1 MIELDNEAAR
11 TDAETPPPSPWTVWD
26 VLIVSAGA
34 LMVFVLAFAGLQ
46 VVFSSAELDLND
58 ENLAVWTSIL
68 LGALEGVALLGAVY
82 FLGLRRKNLPWSAV
96 GLRPASGAWWMIA
109 GFLSLLAI
117 PLTGLIALGV
127 QLLLDL
133 PLENPQLEF
142 IAPTGFSWTGMIGMF
157 IMGGLVA
164 PLAEEVFFRGLLYR
178 WLRGRWGIWIG
189 VIVSSLIFG
198 LLHGEISIVVATAFL
213 GAIMALVYEYSGSL
227 WMPLMI
233 HAVNNGVKILLL
245 YVMLAI
251 DPGLINF
258 GL

>member
-1 MIELDNEAAR
+1 MIELDNEA
-11 TDAETPPPSPWTVWD
+11 TGTEAEPPRLSPWNLWD
-26 VLIVSAGA
+26 VVLVSAGA
-34 LMVFVLAFAGLQ
+34 LAVFILAFAGLQ
-46 VVFSSAELDLND
+46 VYFMAAELDLND
-58 ENLAVWTSIL
+58 ENLAIWTSIL

-82 FLGLRRKNLPWSAV
+82 FLGLRRKNLAWSAV
-96 GLRPASGAWWMIA
+96 GLKPASGTWWMIA

-142 IAPTGFSWTGMIGMF
+142 IAPSGFSWTGLIGMF

-178 WLRGRWGIWIG
+178 WLRGRWGIWVG

-213 GAIMALVYEYSGSL
+213 GAMMALVYEYSGSL

-233 HAVNNGVKILLL
+233 HVANNGVKILLL

-251 DPGLINF
+251 DPSLLNF